1 MDRLDTQLV
10 SQADRA
16 VEILKA
22 GGIVAY
28 PTDTVYGLGAD
39 AFNIHAVSR
48 VYEVKKRLR
57 TLPLPVLIAE
67 IEQVD
72 LVASTVPTYAKL
84 LMKRFWPGGLT
95 LVLFKAASF
104 PDVVTAGSDKV
115 AVRIPDHALPL
126 TIIRKLGR
134 PIVGTSANVSNK
146 PSPVTAQE
154 VEQQLDGQVDLIVD
168 MGRCPGGVESTVVD
182 VSGEAPVVLRR
193 GILIEGEIM
202 KIYREYAK
210 EVDKGEN
217 RSRL

>member
-1 MDRLDTQLV
+1 MQLV
-10 SQADRA
+10 SQIDRA

-84 LMKRFWPGGLT
+84 LMEHFWPGGLT
-95 LVLFKAASF
+95 LVLSKAASF

-154 VEQQLDGQVDLIVD
+154 VERQLGGQVDLIVD

-193 GILIEGEIM
+193 GILLEGEIM

-210 EVDKGEN
+210 EVGKGEN